1 MKSKIL
7 KLLLFQLLYSSLV
20 YSQERCGTYQ
30 LEQSMLQLNPRLRTI
45 AFENEQRNKEWT
57 QRQNF
62 GKNIESNPTSGME
75 RIKNITPSTQSL
87 CGYNNSYFTTIAAP
101 SILNQ
106 ITSPTPNCTY
116 GGEYVTVT
124 NMIAGNI
131 YQISTCALD
140 IFDTQLTIYPEGGGQ
155 AVAHNDD
162 WCGAQSVI
170 FFNPIVS
177 GNYDI
182 LINEY
187 DCQTNSLCSSLD
199 VTLFYTPRPILTIPV
214 VVHVV
219 YKNSTENIS
228 SAQIQSQIDVL
239 NADFRRLNSDL
250 TNTPA
255 AFRGSSDDPLI
266 EFCLAERD
274 PNGNSTTG
282 ITRTFTSSAEFN
294 TDNFVKFTSQGGE
307 DAWNPLDYLN
317 LWVCDIRDPI
327 LGYAQFPYMLATD
340 IATDGVVI
348 DYAYF
353 GNIGTATPPFHLG
366 RTATHEVGHWLNL
379 RHIWGDEPNCAA
391 DDSLSDTPLQSN
403 LTLGNSMFPLLDAC
417 SPNYPGIMF
426 CNYMDYSDD
435 AALTMFTTGQAGRMD
450 ASIFNERNALWS
462 SLGCQA
468 VITGE
473 TELNQSL
480 VVTFYPNPSSGGV
493 NFRSNREIKFVE
505 VTDIMGKIIFSDKPN
520 QTHFS
525 ISLNQAGIYFVT
537 SISNQNRNVQKIV
550 IN

>member
-7 KLLLFQLLYSSLV
+7 KLLLFQLFYSSLE
-20 YSQERCGTYQ
+20 YSQERRGTYQ
-30 LEQSMLQLNPRLRTI
+30 LEQSMLLLNPRLRTI

-62 GKNIESNPTSGME
+62 GKNIESNLTSGME

-106 ITSPTPNCTY
+106 TTSPSPNCTY
-116 GGEYVTVT
+116 GGEYITVT

-131 YQISTCALD
+131 YQISTCGLD

-162 WCGAQSVI
+162 WCGAQSEI
-170 FFNPIVS
+170 YFNPTIS

-182 LINEY
+182 LVNEY
-187 DCQTNSLCSSLD
+187 DCQSNTLCSSLD
-199 VTLFYTPRPILTIPV
+199 VTLFYSPRPILTIPV

-228 SAQIQSQIDVL
+228 TAQIQSQIDVL
-239 NADFRRLNSDL
+239 NRDFRRLNSDL
-250 TNTPA
+250 NTTPA
-255 AFRGSSDDPLI
+255 AFRGTSDDPLI

-274 PNGNSTTG
+274 PDGNVTNG
-282 ITRTFTSSAEFN
+282 ITRTFTSSSNFPAN
-294 TDNFVKFTSQGGE
+294 NFVKFTSLGGE
-307 DAWNPLDYLN
+307 DAWNSNDYLN
-317 LWVCDIRDPI
+317 LWVCDIQGSL
-327 LGYAQFPYMLATD
+327 LGYAQFPYMLSTD
-340 IATDGVVI
+340 PNTDGVVI
-348 DYAYF
+348 DYQYL
-353 GNIGTATPPFHLG
+353 GTIGTATSPFDLG

-391 DDSLSDTPLQSN
+391 DDSISDTPLQSQS
-403 LTLGNSMFPLLDAC
+403 TSGFPAFPFTDAC
-417 SPNYPGIMF
+417 SPNYPGVMF
-426 CNYMDYSDD
+426 CNYMDYGDD
-435 AALTMFTTGQAGRMD
+435 AALTMFTTGQAARMD
-450 ASIFNERNALWS
+450 ASIFNERLGLWS
-462 SLGCQA
+462 SLGCQT
-468 VITGE
+468 VITGSS
-473 TELNQSL
+473 ELNQNL
-480 VVTFYPNPSSGGV
+480 EIYLYPNPSAGIV
-493 NFRSNREIKFVE
+493 NFSSNKEIKSIE
-505 VTDIMGKIIFSDKPN
+505 VTDILGKKIFTEEPN

-525 ISLNQAGIYFVT
+525 ITLNNKGVYFVT
-537 SISNQNRNVQKIV
+537 VITNLNRSRKKLV